1 MTTVIASERD
11 STALELLGAL
21 IDGEVVLPGGDEW
34 DAARQAWNLAAD
46 QHPAAVVFPES
57 AEDVVRLV
65 DHARA
70 AGLRVTTQGTGH
82 FATTLDSLEDTIL
95 VRTTRMRGIEIDPV
109 RRRARVEAGV
119 VWAEVSLAAAEHGLA
134 GLAGSAGDVG
144 VVGYTLGGGIGWLGR
159 RYGLAANSVL
169 AVELVTADGRHM
181 RADADHES
189 DLFWAVRGGGGS
201 FGVVTAIE
209 FALYPVAEVYAGAFF
224 FPFERAAEVLDAWR
238 VWTKGTPP
246 ELTSAARLMQFP
258 PIPDL
263 PEHLRGRSF
272 VVVEAAFVGSEEAG
286 AELVRPLRGLGPDM
300 DTFATIP
307 ASELRHLHMDP
318 PQPVPGAGDGMT
330 LTALSREG
338 IDALVEIAGPGSG
351 SPLLSVELR
360 QLGGGFATASAGH
373 GAVGTLDAEFALF
386 AVGMAPTAAAAAAVK
401 ARVAAVKEMLAPW
414 EDDCG
419 YFNFADGPR
428 DGDGLFPPET
438 YRALQAVK
446 AVHDPGELFRASH
459 PVRPARA
466 SGL

>member
-1 MTTVIASERD
+1 MTTAIASERD
-11 STALELLGAL
+11 SAALEQLGAL
-21 IDGEVVLPGGDEW
+21 IDGEVVLPGGADW

-46 QHPAAVVFPES
+46 QQPAAVVFPAS
-57 AEDVVRLV
+57 AEDVVRVV
-65 DHARA
+65 DHARE
-70 AGLRVTTQGTGH
+70 AGLRLTTQGTGH
-82 FATTLDSLEDTIL
+82 FATTLDSLDDTIL

-119 VWAEVSLAAAEHGLA
+119 LWAEVSLAAGEHGLA

-169 AVELVTADGRHM
+169 AVELVTADGRHV

-209 FALYPVAEVYAGAFF
+209 LALYPVAEVYAGALF

-238 VWTKGTPP
+238 VWTKDTPP

-272 VVVEAAFVGSEEAG
+272 VVVEEAFIGSEQAG
-286 AELVRPLRGLGPDM
+286 AELVRPLRDLGPDM

-330 LTALSREG
+330 LAALSREG

-360 QLGGGFATASAGH
+360 QLGGAFAEASAGH

-401 ARVAAVKEMLAPW
+401 ARVAAVKETLAPW
-414 EDDCG
+414 EDDRG

-428 DGDGLFPPET
+428 DGDGLFPRET

-459 PVRPARA
+459 PVRPARV
-466 SGL
+466 

>member
-1 MTTVIASERD
+1 MTSAIAPERG
-11 STALELLGAL
+11 STALEQLHAL
-21 IDGEVVLPGGDEW
+21 IAGEVVLPGGEEW

-57 AEDVVRLV
+57 AEDVVRIV
-65 DHARA
+65 DHARD
-70 AGLRVTTQGTGH
+70 AGMRLTAQGTGH

-109 RRRARVEAGV
+109 RRRARAEAGV

-134 GLAGSAGDVG
+134 GLSGSAGDVG

-169 AVELVTADGRHM
+169 AVELVTADGRHV

-201 FGVVTAIE
+201 FGIVTAIE
-209 FALYPVAEVYAGAFF
+209 FALYPVAEVYAGALF
-224 FPFERAAEVLDAWR
+224 FPFERGAEVLDAWR
-238 VWTKGTPP
+238 AWTKGTPP

-272 VVVEAAFVGSEEAG
+272 VVVEAVFLGSEEAG
-286 AELVRPLRGLGPDM
+286 AELIRPLRQLGPDT

-318 PQPVPGAGDGMT
+318 PHPVPGAGDGMT
-330 LTALSREG
+330 LAGLSREG
-338 IDALVEIAGPGSG
+338 IDALVEAAGPGSG

-360 QLGGGFATASAGH
+360 QLGGAFAEASPGH

-386 AVGMAPTAAAAAAVK
+386 AVGMAPTAAADAAVR
-401 ARVAAVKEMLAPW
+401 AHVGAVKEKLAAW
-414 EDDCG
+414 EDDRG

-428 DGDGLFPPET
+428 DGAGLFPQET

-459 PVRPARA
+459 PVRPARV
-466 SGL
+466 